1 MPSLLRK
8 IVVFAA
14 AEGLILQSAGN
25 GLRYNSNSE
34 TSSIRIDYKTNRISS
49 HSSPALDSSER
60 KDYAGLETYGLVG
73 LLSVASYSFL
83 ITITQRQQVAQIQG
97 KPIYTIANV
106 AVIPTSSH
114 EDASRAIAQAKESI
128 LQGNP
133 DADDSSDAA
142 SEDTEDT
149 VSDAETDG
157 GDTEVSTAP
166 ASPVR
171 DAHVRQSRRND
182 SISSN
187 ITENMVGKRLR
198 FGRFAANWLSRK
210 AMGLPGLGTAELDA
224 DEVDQ
229 TSGIPLVEF
238 KELGPGSGSYPVAER
253 SAEAANKDKESA
265 TPSDPKGNAPGAP
278 PETEVEPPT
287 ASQPIEL
294 LPKLLSYTKLIFS
307 SRNFFF
313 SYDYDLTRPVSAQP
327 SVSNGHLPLH
337 KVADE
342 LYFWNQNLMLPFVS
356 AGANHLVLPLI
367 QGFVGQSEFT
377 IAAKSKSESSELEPA
392 EARILGEKQEAEEI
406 DAAGDKRDFLLTLIS
421 RRSVKRPGLR
431 YLRRGVDD
439 DGNTANTVETEQI
452 LSVPDWDP
460 SRNVYSYLQLR
471 GSIPLYFSQSPYSFK
486 PVPVMHHSTETN
498 QFAFERHFRTIS
510 RRYGKIQA
518 VSLIDKRPPE
528 SKLGEQYEKYAQELN
543 KAGGIDGAPLGFEW
557 FDFHNECRGMKFENV
572 SRLVDRL
579 SVTLG
584 ELKSIVVNNGN
595 VLQNQTGI
603 VRTNCMDCL
612 DRTGVAQC
620 AFGQWVLERELK
632 QEGIDI
638 DLGGDSSTRWFN
650 ILWADNGDAISKQY
664 SSTAALKGDYTRTRK
679 RDYRGALNDF
689 GLTLSRY
696 YNNIVNDYFSQACVD
711 YLLGNVSTQVF
722 QEFAT
727 ELQTA
732 DPGISVQK
740 LRQNAIDTSCRIVI
754 SDQAEEFLGGWT
766 MLTPRQPNTLRTLPF
781 EESVMLLTDAAVYSC
796 RFDWNIDKVLSFERI
811 DLRSITRIN
820 YGTYITSTLTDAQS
834 DEQRNIGLVLEFRE
848 GDNNALRV
856 NTRSLQS
863 EVDPKA
869 LDNNNQWDVASWF
882 KGPQRARTRIMAFK
896 AHPLSNSVT
905 QTQRRKSAPVS
916 ETDWVRNVCE
926 EIERAMKAGEKSQ
939 LDGGSQSSVIDKS
952 EIISLAEAKKRTG
965 LLEHLVHDIKKMV
978 WA

>member
-1 MPSLLRK
+1 MPGLLRK
-8 IVVFAA
+8 IIIVAA
-14 AEGLILQSAGN
+14 VDGLVIHSSGN
-25 GLRYNSNSE
+25 GLRYNANSE
-34 TSSIRIDYKTNRISS
+34 SPSIRIDYKTNRISS
-49 HSSPALDSSER
+49 ISSPAFDLNEKRDS
-60 KDYAGLETYGLVG
+60 AGLETYGLIG

-97 KPIYTIANV
+97 KPVYTIANV

-114 EDASRAIAQAKESI
+114 EDAIRAINQAKEGL
-128 LQGNP
+128 LQGEEN
-133 DADDSSDAA
+133 DDSDSA
-142 SEDTEDT
+142 SEDSDF
-149 VSDAETDG
+149 SDAETDG
-157 GDTEVSTAP
+157 GYTEISTAP

-171 DAHVRQSRRND
+171 ETPHSRND

-187 ITENMVGKRLR
+187 ITENMIGKRLK

-210 AMGLPGLGTAELDA
+210 AMGLPGLGTTELNTDTGGIPMVEFQFKEVDPVAARSASVANA
-224 DEVDQ
+224 DEPTTPVDDDAEPKEDQ
-229 TSGIPLVEF
+229 VEA
-238 KELGPGSGSYPVAER
+238 P
-253 SAEAANKDKESA
+253 A
-265 TPSDPKGNAPGAP
+265 TAK
-278 PETEVEPPT
+278 
-287 ASQPIEL
+287 PIEL
-294 LPKLLSYTKLIFS
+294 LPKLLHYTKLIFS

-313 SYDYDLTRPVSAQP
+313 SYDYDLTRPISAQP
-327 SVSNGHLPLH
+327 ASSDTHLPLH
-337 KVADE
+337 RVADE
-342 LYFWNQNLMLPFVS
+342 LYFWNRNLILPFVT
-356 AGANHLVLPLI
+356 AGAHQFALPLI
-367 QGFVGQSEFT
+367 QGFVGQSKFT
-377 IAAKSKSESSELEPA
+377 VASKPDSSSQTEPA
-392 EARILGEKQEAEEI
+392 EARILGDIEEAQDVHTAGEKQN
-406 DAAGDKRDFLLTLIS
+406 FLLTLVS

-439 DGNTANTVETEQI
+439 DGNTANSVETEQI
-452 LSVPDWDP
+452 LSVPDWDV

-486 PVPVMHHSTETN
+486 PVPVLHHSTDTN
-498 QFAFERHFRTIS
+498 QTAFERHFRTIS
-510 RRYGKIQA
+510 RRYGKVQA

-528 SKLGEQYEKYAQELN
+528 IKIGEQYEKYAQELN
-543 KAGGIDGAPLGFEW
+543 KSGGIDGVPLGFEW

-572 SRLVDRL
+572 SRLVNRL
-579 SVTLG
+579 AATLG
-584 ELKSIVVNNGN
+584 EFKSTVINDDT
-595 VLQNQTGI
+595 VLQKQTGI

-620 AFGQWVLERELK
+620 AFGQWALERELK
-632 QEGIDI
+632 EEGIDI
-638 DLGGDSSTRWFN
+638 DLGSDSSTRWFN

-696 YNNIVNDYFSQACVD
+696 YNNIVNDYFSQACLD

-754 SDQAEEFLGGWT
+754 SDQSEEFLGGWT

-781 EESVMLLTDAAVYSC
+781 EESVLLLTDAAVYSC
-796 RFDWNIDKVLSFERI
+796 RFDWNTDKVLSFERI
-811 DLRSITRIN
+811 DLRSITRIS

-834 DEQRNIGLVLEFRE
+834 DEQRNVGLVVEFRE
-848 GDNNALRV
+848 SYDNALRV

-869 LDNNNQWDVASWF
+869 LDNQWDVTSWF
-882 KGPQRARTRIMAFK
+882 WGSQRTKTRVMAFK
-896 AHPLSNSVT
+896 ALPLSNSVT
-905 QTQRRKSAPVS
+905 QTQRRNSVALN
-916 ETDWVRNVCE
+916 ETGWVRNICE
-926 EIERAMKAGEKSQ
+926 EIERAMRAGEKTPTDDETHPSI
-939 LDGGSQSSVIDKS
+939 VEPS

-965 LLEHLVHDIKKMV
+965 ILEHLVHDIKKMV

>member
-8 IVVFAA
+8 VAISAA
-14 AEGLILQSAGN
+14 VDGLILQSTGN
-25 GLRYNSNSE
+25 GLRYNANNE
-34 TSSIRIDYKTNRISS
+34 FSSIRIDYKTNRISS
-49 HSSPALDSSER
+49 VSGPASDPSER
-60 KDYAGLETYGLVG
+60 KDLAILETYGLVG

-97 KPIYTIANV
+97 KPIYIIANV

-114 EDASRAIAQAKESI
+114 ADASRAINQAKESI
-128 LQGNP
+128 LQGQ
-133 DADDSSDAA
+133 DSDDTDTT
-142 SEDTEDT
+142 SEATDISDTET
-149 VSDAETDG
+149 EDG
-157 GDTEVSTAP
+157 EADVSTAP
-166 ASPVR
+166 TSPVR
-171 DAHVRQSRRND
+171 EKPHIRTD

-187 ITENMVGKRLR
+187 VTETVMGKRPR

-210 AMGLPGLGTAELDA
+210 AMGLPGLGTVELNTDTA
-224 DEVDQ
+224 D
-229 TSGIPLVEF
+229 IPLVEM
-238 KELGPGSGSYPVAER
+238 KEGGTNVAAR
-253 SAEAANKDKESA
+253 SASAANEDESA
-265 TPSDPKGNAPGAP
+265 AAANDGVLAK
-278 PETEVEPPT
+278 EEIEPPT
-287 ASQPIEL
+287 TTKPMEL
-294 LPKLLSYTKLIFS
+294 LPKLLRYTKLIFS

-327 SVSNGHLPLH
+327 TAPNGHLPLH
-337 KVADE
+337 RIADE
-342 LYFWNQNLMLPFVS
+342 LFFWNKNLMVPFV
-356 AGANHLVLPLI
+356 AADAHHLVLPLI

-377 IAAKSKSESSELEPA
+377 VAAKQGYGSFESQLGEPC
-392 EARILGEKQEAEEI
+392 ILGEKQETQ
-406 DAAGDKRDFLLTLIS
+406 DAQNTGEKRDFLLTLIS

-439 DGNTANTVETEQI
+439 DGNSANTVETEQI

-460 SRNVYSYLQLR
+460 SRNIYSYLQVR

-486 PVPVMHHSTETN
+486 PVPVLHRSTETN
-498 QFAFERHFRTIS
+498 QFAFERHFRNFS
-510 RRYGKIQA
+510 RRYGKIQS
-518 VSLIDKRPPE
+518 VSLVDKHAPE
-528 SKLGEQYEKYAQELN
+528 IKLGEQYEKYAQRLN
-543 KAGGIDGAPLGFEW
+543 ESGGIDGVPLGFEW

-579 SVTLG
+579 ATTLS
-584 ELKSIVVNNGN
+584 EYKDTIVNNGTT
-595 VLQNQTGI
+595 LQNQKGI

-620 AFGQWVLERELK
+620 AFGQWALEHELK
-632 QEGIDI
+632 EEGIDI

-696 YNNIVNDYFSQACVD
+696 YNNIVNDYFSQACMD

-722 QEFAT
+722 SEFAT

-732 DPGISVQK
+732 DPGISVHK

-754 SDQAEEFLGGWT
+754 SDQSEEFLGGWT
-766 MLTPRQPNTLRTLPF
+766 MLTPKQPNTVRTLPF
-781 EESVMLLTDAAVYSC
+781 EESVLLLTDAAVYSC

-811 DLRSITRIN
+811 DLRSIARIK
-820 YGTYITSTLTDAQS
+820 YGTYITSTLTEAQS
-834 DEQRNIGLVLEFRE
+834 DEQNNIGLVVEFRE

-869 LDNNNQWDVASWF
+869 LENQGGGVTSWF
-882 KGPQRARTRIMAFK
+882 MGPSKPKTRIMAFK
-896 AHPLSNSVT
+896 ALPLSNSVT
-905 QTQRRKSAPVS
+905 QTQRRKSVTVS
-916 ETDWVRNVCE
+916 ETDWVRNICE
-926 EIERAMKAGEKSQ
+926 EIERAMRAGDMTQTE
-939 LDGGSQSSVIDKS
+939 LAEPRSSVVESS
-952 EIISLAEAKKRTG
+952 EIISLADARKRTG
-965 LLEHLVHDIKKMV
+965 YLEHLVHDIKKMV

>member
-8 IVVFAA
+8 VVIFAA
-14 AEGLILQSAGN
+14 VDGLILQSAGN
-25 GLRYNSNSE
+25 GLRFNANNES
-34 TSSIRIDYKTNRISS
+34 SSICIDYKTNRISS
-49 HSSPALDSSER
+49 ISGPASDLAE
-60 KDYAGLETYGLVG
+60 KKEPAGLETYGFVG
-73 LLSVASYSFL
+73 LLTVASYSFL
-83 ITITQRQQVAQIQG
+83 LAITQRQQVAQIQG

-114 EDASRAIAQAKESI
+114 ADASRAISQAKESI
-128 LQGNP
+128 LQGEEN
-133 DADDSSDAA
+133 DDSDTD
-142 SEDTEDT
+142 SEDSD

-157 GDTEVSTAP
+157 GDTDVNTAP
-166 ASPVR
+166 ASPIR
-171 DAHVRQSRRND
+171 KTPNSRTD
-182 SISSN
+182 SISGN
-187 ITENMVGKRLR
+187 ITENMMGKRLR

-210 AMGLPGLGTAELDA
+210 AMGLPGLGTAELNPDT
-224 DEVDQ
+224 E
-229 TSGIPLVEF
+229 TLGIPLVEF
-238 KELGPGSGSYPVAER
+238 KEDGDNVAAR
-253 SAEAANKDKESA
+253 SASTANNEESA
-265 TPSDPKGNAPGAP
+265 ELGSEGVPQKENDI
-278 PETEVEPPT
+278 EPPT
-287 ASQPIEL
+287 TTKPIEL
-294 LPKLLSYTKLIFS
+294 LPKLLRYTKLIFS

-313 SYDYDLTRPVSAQP
+313 SYDYDLTKPVSAQAP
-327 SVSNGHLPLH
+327 ASNGHLPLH
-337 KVADE
+337 KITDE
-342 LYFWNQNLMLPFVS
+342 LYFWNRNLMTPFVT
-356 AGANHLVLPLI
+356 AGAHPFVLPLI

-377 IAAKSKSESSELEPA
+377 VAAKSNSPSSETELSE
-392 EARILGEKQEAEEI
+392 ERILGEKQEAE
-406 DAAGDKRDFLLTLIS
+406 ATQTAGEKGNFLLTLIS

-439 DGNTANTVETEQI
+439 DGNTANSVETEQI
-452 LSVPDWDP
+452 LSVPDWDS
-460 SRNVYSYLQLR
+460 SRNVYSYLQIR

-486 PVPVMHHSTETN
+486 PIPILHHSSETN
-498 QFAFERHFRTIS
+498 RFAFERHFRNLS
-510 RRYGKIQA
+510 RRYGKVQC
-518 VSLIDKRPPE
+518 VSLVDKRAPE
-528 SKLGEQYEKYAQELN
+528 IKVGEQYEKYAQELN
-543 KAGGIDGAPLGFEW
+543 QSGGIDGVSLGFEW
-557 FDFHNECRGMKFENV
+557 FDFHNECRGMRFENV

-579 SVTLG
+579 EDTLG
-584 ELKSIVVNNGN
+584 EFKNTVVNNGT

-620 AFGQWVLERELK
+620 AFGQLALERELK
-632 QEGIDI
+632 EEGIDI
-638 DLGGDSSTRWFN
+638 DLGGDSSTSWFN

-696 YNNIVNDYFSQACVD
+696 YNNIVNDFFSQACID

-754 SDQAEEFLGGWT
+754 SDPSEEFLGGWT

-781 EESVMLLTDAAVYSC
+781 EESVLLLTDAAVYSC

-811 DLRSITRIN
+811 DLRSITRII
-820 YGTYITSTLTDAQS
+820 YGTYITSTLTDAQA
-834 DEQRNIGLVLEFRE
+834 DEQRNVGLVVEFRE

-863 EVDPKA
+863 NVDPKA
-869 LDNNNQWDVASWF
+869 LDNEWDVTSWF
-882 KGPQRARTRIMAFK
+882 KGSQRPKSRVMAFK
-896 AHPLSNSVT
+896 ALPLSNSVT
-905 QTQRRKSAPVS
+905 QTQRRKSVVTVR
-916 ETDWVRNVCE
+916 ENDWVRSICE
-926 EIERAMKAGEKSQ
+926 EIERAMRAGEKAET
-939 LDGGSQSSVIDKS
+939 DESQSSVIEPS
-952 EIISLAEAKKRTG
+952 EIISLTDAKKRTG

>member
-1 MPSLLRK
+1 MPGLLRK

-14 AEGLILQSAGN
+14 AEGLILQSTGN
-25 GLRYNSNSE
+25 GLRYSPNSE
-34 TSSIRIDYKTNRISS
+34 TSSIRIDYTTNRISPC
-49 HSSPALDSSER
+49 SSPAADSNER

-97 KPIYTIANV
+97 KPIYTISNV

-114 EDASRAIAQAKESI
+114 EDATRAIAQAKESN

-133 DADDSSDAA
+133 EADDSSDAA
-142 SEDTEDT
+142 SENTEDT

-171 DAHVRQSRRND
+171 EARPSTRND

-224 DEVDQ
+224 DDNDQ

-238 KELGPGSGSYPVAER
+238 KEWGSGSDPVAER
-253 SAEAANKDKESA
+253 SAAAVNKGQESA
-265 TPSDPKGNAPGAP
+265 TPKDTEGGGGPPPP

-342 LYFWNQNLMLPFVS
+342 LYFWNRNLMLPFVT
-356 AGANHLVLPLI
+356 AGTNQFVLPLI

-377 IAAKSKSESSELEPA
+377 VVAKSKSSSPESEPA
-392 EARILGEKQEAEEI
+392 EACILGEKQEAEEMQ
-406 DAAGDKRDFLLTLIS
+406 AAGEKRNFLLTLIS

-460 SRNVYSYLQLR
+460 CHNVHSYLQLR

-486 PVPVMHHSTETN
+486 PVPVMHHSIETN

-528 SKLGEQYEKYAQELN
+528 AKLGDQYEKYAQELN
-543 KAGGIDGAPLGFEW
+543 KSGGIDGNPLGFEW

-579 SVTLG
+579 ADTLG
-584 ELKSIVVNNGN
+584 EFKSIVVNNGN
-595 VLQNQTGI
+595 VLQNQKGI

-620 AFGQWVLERELK
+620 AFGQWALERELK
-632 QEGIDI
+632 QEGIDL

-781 EESVMLLTDAAVYSC
+781 EESVMLLTDVAVYSC

-834 DEQRNIGLVLEFRE
+834 DEKRNIGLVLEFRE

-856 NTRSLQS
+856 NTRTLQS
-863 EVDPKA
+863 EVDPKTI
-869 LDNNNQWDVASWF
+869 DNHNQWDVASWF
-882 KGPQRARTRIMAFK
+882 KGPQRTRTRIMAFK

-916 ETDWVRNVCE
+916 ETDWVRNICE
-926 EIERAMKAGEKSQ
+926 EIERAKAGEKR
-939 LDGGSQSSVIDKS
+939 QSDTEPQPSLIEES

>member
-1 MPSLLRK
+1 MPGLLRK
-8 IVVFAA
+8 IVIFAA
-14 AEGLILQSAGN
+14 VDGLILQSTGN
-25 GLRYNSNSE
+25 GLRYNGNADS
-34 TSSIRIDYKTNRISS
+34 SSIRIDYKTNRISS
-49 HSSPALDSSER
+49 LPGPASDLTER
-60 KDYAGLETYGLVG
+60 KDCAGLETYGLVG
-73 LLSVASYSFL
+73 LLTVASYSFL

-97 KPIYTIANV
+97 KPIYSIADI
-106 AVIPTSSH
+106 AVIPTASH
-114 EDASRAIAQAKESI
+114 EDASRAIVQAKENI
-128 LQGNP
+128 LQGEES
-133 DADDSSDAA
+133 DDTDTP
-142 SEDTEDT
+142 SEDTDI
-149 VSDAETDG
+149 SDAETDG
-157 GDTEVSTAP
+157 GDAEDIDTAP
-166 ASPVR
+166 ASPVQGSS
-171 DAHVRQSRRND
+171 HPRND

-187 ITENMVGKRLR
+187 ITENMIGKKLR

-210 AMGLPGLGTAELDA
+210 AMGLPGLSTAEL
-224 DEVDQ
+224 ETVE
-229 TSGIPLVEF
+229 TESGSIPMVEF
-238 KELGPGSGSYPVAER
+238 KEESPVAAR
-253 SAEAANKDKESA
+253 SASAAN
-265 TPSDPKGNAPGAP
+265 
-278 PETEVEPPT
+278 TEEPP
-287 ASQPIEL
+287 ASANDGASSKGSELEPPVDSKPIEL
-294 LPKLLSYTKLIFS
+294 LPKLLRYTKLIFS

-313 SYDYDLTRPVSAQP
+313 SYDYDLTRPISAQP
-327 SVSNGHLPLH
+327 CATALNGHLSLH
-337 KVADE
+337 KAADE
-342 LYFWNQNLMLPFVS
+342 LYFWNQHLMLPFIT
-356 AGANHLVLPLI
+356 AGTHPFVLPLV

-377 IAAKSKSESSELEPA
+377 VAAKSGQSSETEPS
-392 EARILGEKQEAEEI
+392 EARILGEKQEAG
-406 DAAGDKRDFLLTLIS
+406 DVQTAGEKRNFLLTLIS

-439 DGNTANTVETEQI
+439 NGNTANTVETEQI
-452 LSVPDWDP
+452 LSVPDWD
-460 SRNVYSYLQLR
+460 SSHNIYSYLQLR

-486 PVPVMHHSTETN
+486 PVPTLHHSPETN
-498 QFAFERHFRTIS
+498 RFAFERHFRTIS
-510 RRYGKIQA
+510 RRYGRIQA
-518 VSLIDKRPPE
+518 VSLIDKRNPE
-528 SKLGEQYEKYAQELN
+528 LKIGEQYEKYAQELN
-543 KAGGIDGAPLGFEW
+543 KSGGIDGVPLGFEW

-579 SVTLG
+579 KDTLG
-584 ELKSIVVNNGN
+584 EFKSIVVNNGT

-620 AFGQWVLERELK
+620 AFGQWALERELK
-632 QEGIDI
+632 EEGIDI

-740 LRQNAIDTSCRIVI
+740 LRQNAIDTSCRLVI
-754 SDQAEEFLGGWT
+754 SDQSEEFLGGWT
-766 MLTPRQPNTLRTLPF
+766 LLTPHQPNTLRTLPF
-781 EESVMLLTDAAVYSC
+781 EESVLLLTDAAVYSC
-796 RFDWNIDKVLSFERI
+796 RFDWNTDKVLSFERI

-834 DEQRNIGLVLEFRE
+834 DEQRNVGLVIEFRE

-869 LDNNNQWDVASWF
+869 LDNQWDMSSWF
-882 KGPQRARTRIMAFK
+882 TSSQRNKTRIMAFK
-896 AHPLSNSVT
+896 ALPLSNSVT
-905 QTQRRKSAPVS
+905 QTQRRKSATVS
-916 ETDWVRNVCE
+916 ETDWVQNICE
-926 EIERAMKAGEKSQ
+926 DIEHAMKAGPRTTANAESRS
-939 LDGGSQSSVIDKS
+939 LVVEPA

>member
-8 IVVFAA
+8 VAIFAA
-14 AEGLILQSAGN
+14 VDGLILQSTGN
-25 GLRYNSNSE
+25 GVRYNANNE
-34 TSSIRIDYKTNRISS
+34 PSSIHIDYKTNRISS
-49 HSSPALDSSER
+49 FSGSASDLSER
-60 KDYAGLETYGLVG
+60 KDSVGLDTYGLVG

-114 EDASRAIAQAKESI
+114 ADASRAINQARENL
-128 LQGNP
+128 LQGGENS
-133 DADDSSDAA
+133 DDTDTASDATDV
-142 SEDTEDT
+142 SDTET
-149 VSDAETDG
+149 EDG
-157 GDTEVSTAP
+157 EADVSTAP
-166 ASPVR
+166 TSPVR
-171 DAHVRQSRRND
+171 ERPHTRTD

-187 ITENMVGKRLR
+187 VTETVMGKRPR
-198 FGRFAANWLSRK
+198 FGRFATNWLSRR
-210 AMGLPGLGTAELDA
+210 AMGLPGLGTAELNPETGD
-224 DEVDQ
+224 
-229 TSGIPLVEF
+229 TPLVEL
-238 KELGPGSGSYPVAER
+238 KKSDTSDVAARKASAANEDEPA
-253 SAEAANKDKESA
+253 AEANDAVPPKE
-265 TPSDPKGNAPGAP
+265 
-278 PETEVEPPT
+278 EEVEPPAMT
-287 ASQPIEL
+287 KRMEL
-294 LPKLLSYTKLIFS
+294 LPKLLRYTRLIFS

-313 SYDYDLTRPVSAQP
+313 CYDYDLTRSVGAQP
-327 SVSNGHLPLH
+327 SAPNVHLPLH

-342 LYFWNQNLMLPFVS
+342 LFFWNKNLMVPFV
-356 AGANHLVLPLI
+356 AVDAHHFVLPLI

-377 IAAKSKSESSELEPA
+377 VAVKPSSDSSETQLN
-392 EARILGEKQEAEEI
+392 EACILGEKQEAQ
-406 DAAGDKRDFLLTLIS
+406 ATQTAGEKRNFLLTLIS

-439 DGNTANTVETEQI
+439 EGNSANTVETEQI

-460 SRNVYSYLQLR
+460 SHNTYSYLQVR

-486 PVPVMHHSTETN
+486 PVPVLHHSTETN
-498 QFAFERHFRTIS
+498 QLAFERHFRNFS
-510 RRYGKIQA
+510 RRYGKIQS
-518 VSLIDKRPPE
+518 VSLVDKHAPE
-528 SKLGEQYEKYAQELN
+528 IKLGEQYERYAHRLN
-543 KAGGIDGAPLGFEW
+543 ESGGIDNVPLGFEW

-579 SVTLG
+579 ATTLG
-584 ELKSIVVNNGN
+584 EFKDTIVNNGSI
-595 VLQNQTGI
+595 LQNQTGI

-620 AFGQWVLERELK
+620 AFGQWALERELK
-632 QEGIDI
+632 EEGIEI

-696 YNNIVNDYFSQACVD
+696 YNNIVNDYFSQACID

-722 QEFAT
+722 SEFAT

-732 DPGISVQK
+732 DPGISVHK

-754 SDQAEEFLGGWT
+754 SDPSEEFLGGWT
-766 MLTPRQPNTLRTLPF
+766 MLTPKQPNTVRTLPF
-781 EESVMLLTDAAVYSC
+781 EESVLLLTDAAVYSC

-811 DLRSITRIN
+811 DLRSIARIK
-820 YGTYITSTLTDAQS
+820 YGTYITSTLTEAQS
-834 DEQRNIGLVLEFRE
+834 DEQNNIGLVVEFRE

-869 LDNNNQWDVASWF
+869 LDNQGGGVASWF
-882 KGPQRARTRIMAFK
+882 TGSQRPKTRIMAFK
-896 AHPLSNSVT
+896 ALPLSNSVT
-905 QTQRRKSAPVS
+905 QTQRRKSVTVS
-916 ETDWVRNVCE
+916 ETDWVRNICE
-926 EIERAMKAGEKSQ
+926 EIERATRTGETTQTEESAEPRP
-939 LDGGSQSSVIDKS
+939 SVIESAD
-952 EIISLAEAKKRTG
+952 IISLADARKRTG
-965 LLEHLVHDIKKMV
+965 YLEHLVHDIKKMV